1 MALLRIGI
9 TLALLGWTPA
19 ALAQEATDASPLDAA
34 MGTNPDRFAARI
46 GDLIAGFGGPEG
58 VTLAGIDEHIALDRA
73 GARASALRRMMAMD
87 LDSDG
92 TLDRVELAVSQRAA
106 SAAARGRMERQF
118 RAADADGDGRIDE
131 GEMAADGRAAS
142 LRALGEDE
150 AAMLRSLLTLDQDD
164 NAALS
169 MEELMAAVARVKG
182 ES

>member
-1 MALLRIGI
+1 MTLLRIGI

-19 ALAQEATDASPLDAA
+19 ALAQDAIEASPLDAA

-87 LDSDG
+87 LDADG

-106 SAAARGRMERQF
+106 SASARGRMERQF
-118 RAADADGDGRIDE
+118 RAADVDGDGRIDE

-150 AAMLRSLLTLDQDD
+150 AAMLRSLLTLDQDG

-169 MEELMAAVARVKG
+169 LDELMVAVARVKG